1 MTKFPKIKEIGR
13 RVNKNID
20 ILLNMFICEFKS
32 LICSN
37 FLTSSKLICLIYN
50 CIFYIINLLEI
61 NFIWKK
67 KNKKLPI

>member
-1 MTKFPKIKEIGR
+1 MNSKVKF
-13 RVNKNID
+13 VQ
-20 ILLNMFICEFKS
+20 ILTI
-32 LICSN
+32 
-37 FLTSSKLICLIYN
+37 SKLICLIYN